1 MPDLLRLAR
10 QSLARTSS
18 MARGAW
24 TNFFWDPESTDNIPR
39 ALQRWAEARPH
50 DPLLRFEGRRWTVGA
65 FDAEVNRHARAW
77 RELGLETG
85 AAVALVL
92 DNRPAFFFH
101 FYALAKLGVIA
112 ALINPHL
119 RGAALR
125 HAIVVSKARHA
136 LIGGENLAAI
146 AELEQSQPEGL
157 PLPRERM
164 FVDLELDPAAPVPA
178 EVEGFPSWNPRT
190 SGCLPQPLAGVE
202 QIPLTEIVAYVYTS
216 GTTGLPKPAVV
227 KHHRLRRAADVFAG
241 ATRMTNEDR
250 LYCCLPLC
258 HASASGI
265 AMPMVI
271 GKRAELILARRF
283 SASAFWSECR
293 ANEATMFIYVG
304 ELCRYLHNRP
314 ASPDDRNH
322 TIRAMLGNGLRDD
335 VWPSFTERFGVERVI
350 EFYAATEGNA
360 ETANLLNL
368 EGTVGPLL
376 PWKMALA
383 RWDAAEGR
391 LHRDAKGFCVRAE
404 AGEPGLLLGKI
415 EGKNEFVGYAD
426 AKATKQKI
434 LTDVFEKG
442 DAWFD
447 TGDLLRRDR
456 LWHLHFVDRLGD
468 TFRWKG
474 ENVSTQEVAEALNRG
489 PGVRES
495 TVYGVAIPG
504 MEGRAGMVAMVVD
517 RESWDGQ
524 RFFEHV
530 ATALPGYAQPRFLRL
545 VESLTTTGT
554 FKHKKTDLQE
564 QGFDP
569 AKVGDPL
576 WIRDEAKR
584 RYVELGPDQHAAV
597 LAGRWAL

>member
-1 MPDLLRLAR
+1 MPDLLRLAQR
-10 QSLARTSS
+10 SLDRTKSI
-18 MARGAW
+18 ARGAW

-39 ALQRWAEARPH
+39 ALQRWAQERPH
-50 DPLLRFEGRRWTVGA
+50 DPLLRFEGQRWTVGA

-77 RELGLETG
+77 RELGLTAG
-85 AAVALVL
+85 GCVALVL
-92 DNRPAFFFH
+92 DNRPAFLFH

-119 RGAALR
+119 RGAPLH
-125 HAIVVSKARHA
+125 HAIAVAKASHA
-136 LIGGENLAAI
+136 LIGGEQLPAI
-146 AELEQSQPEGL
+146 LELEQL
-157 PLPRERM
+157 PLPRACM
-164 FVDLELDPAAPVPA
+164 FVDLELAPGERVPI
-178 EVEGFPSWNPRT
+178 EVEAFPCWNPRT
-190 SGCLPQPLAGVE
+190 IGCLPLALADVE
-202 QIPLTEIVAYVYTS
+202 HIPLTEIAAYVYTS

-227 KHHRLRRAADVFAG
+227 KHHRLRRAADVFG
-241 ATRMTNEDR
+241 GLTRMTHEDK

-258 HASASGI
+258 HASASAI

-271 GKRAELILARRF
+271 GKRAELILGRRF
-283 SASAFWSECR
+283 SASGFWPECR
-293 ANEATMFIYVG
+293 ANDATMFIYVG

-314 ASPDDRNH
+314 PSPDDRH
-322 TIRAMLGNGLRDD
+322 HSIRTVLGNGLRDD
-335 VWPSFTERFGVERVI
+335 IWPSFVERFGLERVI

-360 ETANLLNL
+360 ETANVLNL
-368 EGTVGPLL
+368 AGTVGPLL

-383 RWDAAEGR
+383 RWDVAKGE
-391 LHRDAKGFCVRAE
+391 LERDANGFCVRAD

-426 AKATKQKI
+426 AKATQQKI
-434 LTDVFEKG
+434 RTDVFEKG

-447 TGDLLRRDR
+447 SGDLLKRDR

-474 ENVSTQEVAEALNRG
+474 ENVSTQEVAEALNG
-489 PGVRES
+489 SAGVHES

-504 MEGRAGMVAMVVD
+504 MEGRAGMAALVVD
-517 RESWDGQ
+517 REVWDGQ
-524 RFFEHV
+524 RFYEHV
-530 ATALPGYAQPRFLRL
+530 ATTLPGYAQPRFLRL

-554 FKHKKTDLQE
+554 FKHKKTDLQQ

-569 AKVGDPL
+569 TGITDPL

-584 RYVELGPDQHAAV
+584 AYVELGPDQHAAV
-597 LAGRWAL
+597 LAGRWPL